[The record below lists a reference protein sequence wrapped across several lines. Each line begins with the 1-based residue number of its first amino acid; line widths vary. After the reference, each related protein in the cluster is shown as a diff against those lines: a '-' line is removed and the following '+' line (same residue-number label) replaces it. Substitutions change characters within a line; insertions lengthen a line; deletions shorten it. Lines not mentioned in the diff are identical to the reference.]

1 MLSTTRILDLLRVSL
16 HVLVAVLLAVGL
28 MGQLRIDDPLP
39 GLVLST
45 VFAAVYMAGTVWHYE
60 GRAYPSWAPY
70 AWLAVVAALWVG
82 LVQVSADFVWLEF
95 PLVMLACVILPRWWE
110 LLAAAGLLCVSL
122 WAVAGPGVGPSV
134 GSGAGGNIGAVVGP
148 SIGTVLAVFIVHAYR
163 ALRAEADH
171 YKQMADDLRSAQR
184 ERAAAEHAAGMAQE
198 RARLAREVHDTMAQ
212 GLSSIV
218 LLGRAMDK
226 QLGDD
231 APARET
237 LDVIRST
244 AADNL
249 AEARRFVKA
258 NSADTAS
265 IEAASG
271 ADKPQR
277 VALPARLERLAR
289 AASDRQRALGEP
301 LEVQVNAVDL
311 PEPAASVA
319 ERMVREGLSNIV
331 RHAGASKAV
340 ITVDKLGATATID
353 VFDNGRGISGK
364 EGYGLK
370 GLRARVEEI
379 GGELSVEGN
388 VLAATLPVEEQ

>member
-16 HVLVAVLLAVGL
+16 HVLVAILLALGL

-110 LLAAAGLLCVSL
+110 LVAAAGLLCVSL
-122 WAVAGPGVGPSV
+122 VAVAAP
-134 GSGAGGNIGAVVGP
+134 GGNIGAVVGP

-184 ERAAAEHAAGMAQE
+184 ERAAAEHAAGVAQE

-218 LLGRAMDK
+218 LLGRALDK

-231 APARET
+231 AAARET

-249 AEARRFVKA
+249 AEARRFVKI
-258 NSADTAS
+258 NSADTVS
-265 IEAASG
+265 VE
-271 ADKPQR
+271 DKPQR
-277 VALPARLERLAR
+277 VALPVRLERLAR

>member
-16 HVLVAVLLAVGL
+16 HVLVAVLLVVGL

-39 GLVLST
+39 GLVLSA
-45 VFAAVYMAGTVWHYE
+45 VFAAAYLAGTVWHYE
-60 GRAYPSWAPY
+60 GRAYPGWAPY
-70 AWLAVVAALWVG
+70 AWLGVVAALWVG

-122 WAVAGPGVGPSV
+122 WAVAGPSVGPGV

-184 ERAAAEHAAGMAQE
+184 ERAAAEHAAGVAQE

-218 LLGRAMDK
+218 LLGRALDK

-231 APARET
+231 AAARET

-249 AEARRFVKA
+249 AEARRFVKI
-258 NSADTAS
+258 NSADTVS
-265 IEAASG
+265 VE
-271 ADKPQR
+271 DKPQR
-277 VALPARLERLAR
+277 VALPVRLERLAR

-319 ERMVREGLSNIV
+319 ERVVREGLSNIV

>member
-1 MLSTTRILDLLRVSL
+1 MSL
-16 HVLVAVLLAVGL
+16 HVLVAVLLVVGL

-110 LLAAAGLLCVSL
+110 LVAAAGLLCVSL
-122 WAVAGPGVGPSV
+122 VAVAAP
-134 GSGAGGNIGAVVGP
+134 GGNIGAVVGP

-184 ERAAAEHAAGMAQE
+184 ERAAAEHAAGVAQE

-218 LLGRAMDK
+218 LLGRALDK

-231 APARET
+231 AAARET

-249 AEARRFVKA
+249 AEARRFVKI
-258 NSADTAS
+258 NSADTVS
-265 IEAASG
+265 VE
-271 ADKPQR
+271 DKPQR
-277 VALPARLERLAR
+277 VALPVRLERLAR
-289 AASDRQRALGEP
+289 AASDR
-301 LEVQVNAVDL
+301 
-311 PEPAASVA
+311 
-319 ERMVREGLSNIV
+319 
-331 RHAGASKAV
+331 
-340 ITVDKLGATATID
+340 
-353 VFDNGRGISGK
+353 
-364 EGYGLK
+364 
-370 GLRARVEEI
+370 
-379 GGELSVEGN
+379 
-388 VLAATLPVEEQ
+388 

>member
-122 WAVAGPGVGPSV
+122 VAVAAP
-134 GSGAGGNIGAVVGP
+134 GGNIGAVVGP

-171 YKQMADDLRSAQR
+171 YKQMAEDLRSAQR

-226 QLGDD
+226 QLGEGS
-231 APARET
+231 PARET

-249 AEARRFVKA
+249 AEARRFVKI
-258 NSADTAS
+258 NSADTVS
-265 IEAASG
+265 VE
-271 ADKPQR
+271 DKLQR
-277 VALPARLERLAR
+277 VALPVRLERLAR

>member
-16 HVLVAVLLAVGL
+16 HVLVAVLLVVGL

-45 VFAAVYMAGTVWHYE
+45 VFAAAYLAGTVWHYE

-122 WAVAGPGVGPSV
+122 WAVAAP
-134 GSGAGGNIGAVVGP
+134 GGNIGAVVGP

-171 YKQMADDLRSAQR
+171 YKQMAEDLRSAQR
-184 ERAAAEHAAGMAQE
+184 ERAAAEHAAGVAQE

-218 LLGRAMDK
+218 LLGRALDK
-226 QLGDD
+226 QLGEGS
-231 APARET
+231 PARET

-271 ADKPQR
+271 GDKPQR
-277 VALPARLERLAR
+277 VALPTRLERLAR

>member
-16 HVLVAVLLAVGL
+16 HVLVAVLLVVGL

-60 GRAYPSWAPY
+60 GRSYPGWAPY

-110 LLAAAGLLCVSL
+110 LVAAAGLLCVSL
-122 WAVAGPGVGPSV
+122 VAVAAP
-134 GSGAGGNIGAVVGP
+134 GGNIGAVVGP

-184 ERAAAEHAAGMAQE
+184 ERAAAEHAAGVAQE

-218 LLGRAMDK
+218 LLGRALDK

-231 APARET
+231 AAARET

-249 AEARRFVKA
+249 AEARRFVKI
-258 NSADTAS
+258 NSADTVS
-265 IEAASG
+265 VE
-271 ADKPQR
+271 DTPQR
-277 VALPARLERLAR
+277 VALPVRLERLAQ

-319 ERMVREGLSNIV
+319 ERVVREGLSNIV

>member
-39 GLVLST
+39 GLVLSA

-60 GRAYPSWAPY
+60 GRAYPSWVPY

-122 WAVAGPGVGPSV
+122 WAVAGPSVGSGV

-184 ERAAAEHAAGMAQE
+184 ERAAAEHAAGVAQE

-218 LLGRAMDK
+218 LLGRALDK

-231 APARET
+231 AAARET
-237 LDVIRST
+237 LNVIRST

-249 AEARRFVKA
+249 AEARRFVKI
-258 NSADTAS
+258 NSADTVS
-265 IEAASG
+265 VE
-271 ADKPQR
+271 DKPQR
-277 VALPARLERLAR
+277 VALPDRLERLAQ

-319 ERMVREGLSNIV
+319 ERVVREGLSNIV

-388 VLAATLPVEEQ
+388 VLAATLPVEE

>member
-16 HVLVAVLLAVGL
+16 HVLVAVLLVVGL

-60 GRAYPSWAPY
+60 GRAYPGWAPY
-70 AWLAVVAALWVG
+70 AWLGVVAALWVG

-122 WAVAGPGVGPSV
+122 WAVAGPGVG
-134 GSGAGGNIGAVVGP
+134 SGTGGNIGAVVGP

-184 ERAAAEHAAGMAQE
+184 ERAAAEHAAGVAQE

-218 LLGRAMDK
+218 LLGRALDK

-231 APARET
+231 AAARET

-249 AEARRFVKA
+249 AEARRFVKI
-258 NSADTAS
+258 NSADTVS
-265 IEAASG
+265 VE
-271 ADKPQR
+271 DKPQR
-277 VALPARLERLAR
+277 VALPVRLERLAR

>member
-70 AWLAVVAALWVG
+70 AWLGVVAALWVG

-110 LLAAAGLLCVSL
+110 LVAAAGLLCVSL
-122 WAVAGPGVGPSV
+122 VAVAAP
-134 GSGAGGNIGAVVGP
+134 GGNIGAVVGP

-171 YKQMADDLRSAQR
+171 YKQMAEDLRSAQR
-184 ERAAAEHAAGMAQE
+184 ERAAAEHAAGVAQE

-218 LLGRAMDK
+218 LLGRALDK

-231 APARET
+231 AAARET

-258 NSADTAS
+258 NSADTVS
-265 IEAASG
+265 VE
-271 ADKPQR
+271 DKPQR
-277 VALPARLERLAR
+277 VALPVRLERLAR

>member
-16 HVLVAVLLAVGL
+16 HVLVAVLLVVGL

-45 VFAAVYMAGTVWHYE
+45 VFAAAYLAGTVWHYE
-60 GRAYPSWAPY
+60 GRAYPGWAPY

-95 PLVMLACVILPRWWE
+95 PLVMLTCVILPRWWE

-122 WAVAGPGVGPSV
+122 WAVAGPSVGPGV

-171 YKQMADDLRSAQR
+171 YKQMADDLCSAQR
-184 ERAAAEHAAGMAQE
+184 ERAAAEHAAGVAQE

-218 LLGRAMDK
+218 LLGRALDK

-249 AEARRFVKA
+249 AEARRFVKI
-258 NSADTAS
+258 NSADTVS
-265 IEAASG
+265 VE
-271 ADKPQR
+271 DTPQR
-277 VALPARLERLAR
+277 VALPVRLERLAR

>member
-122 WAVAGPGVGPSV
+122 WAVAGPSVGPGV

-184 ERAAAEHAAGMAQE
+184 ERCLLYTSPSPRDRTRSRMP
-198 RARLAREVHDTMAQ
+198 
-212 GLSSIV
+212 SS
-218 LLGRAMDK
+218 A
-226 QLGDD
+226 
-231 APARET
+231 
-237 LDVIRST
+237 
-244 AADNL
+244 
-249 AEARRFVKA
+249 
-258 NSADTAS
+258 
-265 IEAASG
+265 
-271 ADKPQR
+271 
-277 VALPARLERLAR
+277 
-289 AASDRQRALGEP
+289 
-301 LEVQVNAVDL
+301 
-311 PEPAASVA
+311 
-319 ERMVREGLSNIV
+319 
-331 RHAGASKAV
+331 
-340 ITVDKLGATATID
+340 
-353 VFDNGRGISGK
+353 
-364 EGYGLK
+364 
-370 GLRARVEEI
+370 
-379 GGELSVEGN
+379 
-388 VLAATLPVEEQ
+388 

>member
-60 GRAYPSWAPY
+60 GRAYPGWAPY
-70 AWLAVVAALWVG
+70 AWLGVVAALWVG

-122 WAVAGPGVGPSV
+122 VAVAAP
-134 GSGAGGNIGAVVGP
+134 GGNIGAVVGP

-184 ERAAAEHAAGMAQE
+184 ERAAAEHAAGVAQE

-218 LLGRAMDK
+218 LLGRALDK

-231 APARET
+231 AAARET

-249 AEARRFVKA
+249 AEARRFVKI
-258 NSADTAS
+258 NSADTVS
-265 IEAASG
+265 VE
-271 ADKPQR
+271 DTPQR
-277 VALPARLERLAR
+277 VALPVRLERLAR

>member
-70 AWLAVVAALWVG
+70 AWLGVVVALWVG
-82 LVQVSADFVWLEF
+82 LMQVSADFVWLEF

-122 WAVAGPGVGPSV
+122 WAVAGPGV

-184 ERAAAEHAAGMAQE
+184 ERAAAEHAAGVAQE

-218 LLGRAMDK
+218 LLGRALDK

-231 APARET
+231 AAARET

-249 AEARRFVKA
+249 AEARRFVKI
-258 NSADTAS
+258 NSADTVS
-265 IEAASG
+265 VE
-271 ADKPQR
+271 DKPQR
-277 VALPARLERLAR
+277 VALPVRLERLAR

-388 VLAATLPVEEQ
+388 VLAATLPLEGK

>member
-16 HVLVAVLLAVGL
+16 HVLVAVLLVVGL

-110 LLAAAGLLCVSL
+110 LVAAAGLLCVSL
-122 WAVAGPGVGPSV
+122 VAVAAP
-134 GSGAGGNIGAVVGP
+134 GGNIGAVVGP

-171 YKQMADDLRSAQR
+171 YKQMAEDLRSAQR
-184 ERAAAEHAAGMAQE
+184 ERAAAEHAAGVAQE

-218 LLGRAMDK
+218 LLGRALDK

-231 APARET
+231 AAARET

-249 AEARRFVKA
+249 AEARRFVKI
-258 NSADTAS
+258 NSADTVS
-265 IEAASG
+265 VE
-271 ADKPQR
+271 DKPQR
-277 VALPARLERLAR
+277 VALPTRLERLAQ

>member
-16 HVLVAVLLAVGL
+16 HVLVAVLLVVGL

-45 VFAAVYMAGTVWHYE
+45 VFAAAYLAGTVWHYE

-110 LLAAAGLLCVSL
+110 LVAAAGLLCVSL
-122 WAVAGPGVGPSV
+122 VAVAAP
-134 GSGAGGNIGAVVGP
+134 GGNIGAVVGP

-184 ERAAAEHAAGMAQE
+184 ERAAAEHAAGVAQE

-218 LLGRAMDK
+218 LLGRALDK

-231 APARET
+231 AAARET

-249 AEARRFVKA
+249 AEARRFVKI
-258 NSADTAS
+258 NSADTVS
-265 IEAASG
+265 VE
-271 ADKPQR
+271 DKPQR
-277 VALPARLERLAR
+277 VALPVRLERLAR

>member
-122 WAVAGPGVGPSV
+122 WAVAAP
-134 GSGAGGNIGAVVGP
+134 GGNIGAVVGP

-271 ADKPQR
+271 GDKPQR
-277 VALPARLERLAR
+277 VALPTRLERLAR

>member
-70 AWLAVVAALWVG
+70 AWLGVVVALWVG
-82 LVQVSADFVWLEF
+82 LMQVSADFVWLEF

-110 LLAAAGLLCVSL
+110 LVAAAGLLCVSL
-122 WAVAGPGVGPSV
+122 VAVAAP
-134 GSGAGGNIGAVVGP
+134 GGNIGAVVGP

-184 ERAAAEHAAGMAQE
+184 ERAAAEHAAGVAQE

-218 LLGRAMDK
+218 LLGRALDK

-231 APARET
+231 AAARET

-249 AEARRFVKA
+249 AEARRFVKI
-258 NSADTAS
+258 NSADTVS
-265 IEAASG
+265 VE
-271 ADKPQR
+271 DKPQR
-277 VALPARLERLAR
+277 VALPVRLERLAQ

>member
-110 LLAAAGLLCVSL
+110 LVAAAGLLCVSL
-122 WAVAGPGVGPSV
+122 VAVAAP
-134 GSGAGGNIGAVVGP
+134 GGNIGAVVGP

-171 YKQMADDLRSAQR
+171 YKQMAEDLRSAQR
-184 ERAAAEHAAGMAQE
+184 ERAAAEHAAGVAQE

-218 LLGRAMDK
+218 LLGRALDK

-231 APARET
+231 AAARET

-271 ADKPQR
+271 GDTPQR
-277 VALPARLERLAR
+277 VALPVRLERLAR